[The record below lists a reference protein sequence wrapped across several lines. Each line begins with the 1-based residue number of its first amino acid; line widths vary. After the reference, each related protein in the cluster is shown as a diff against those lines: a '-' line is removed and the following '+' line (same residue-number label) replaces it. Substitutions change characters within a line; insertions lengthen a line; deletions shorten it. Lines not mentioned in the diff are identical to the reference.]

1 MMGDTDRQRSADLD
15 SSSADDNPVTITPNP
30 AVTEEEAAASSAE
43 QQIGTVFGVF
53 PEVLALGR
61 MPKAAHHLLTVAFVL
76 NSLGWAGLTPF
87 VNANYAGYSDPSA
100 LLWLS
105 GACFGAS
112 NLLLPL
118 VVGSLR
124 LAVAPAA
131 GLEALGINEMELS
144 DESIKSLKKR
154 RLQLFQGGAI
164 PFLGNA
170 CIIAALPWL
179 ISPERYREICDSI
192 PLGAFGAHLWTNFA
206 VPVAFTAAG
215 LMVWHSWFL
224 SMKLGTAL
232 SAPKVQRVIDAAKR
246 GRPATSP
253 EDWDKHVTRPALD
266 LHGLMGQ
273 LTEVWGGGV
282 GYFTLVNWLFATA
295 VLCLLLDPKFCPGL
309 DAALGFPG
317 GFCTVIT
324 CVFLV
329 T

>member
-61 MPKAAHHLLTVAFVL
+61 MPKAAHHLLTVTFVL
-76 NSLGWAGLTPF
+76 DSLGWAGLAPF
-87 VNANYAGYSDPSA
+87 VNANFAGYSDRPSA
-100 LLWLS
+100 LLWLGCAFIGVS
-105 GACFGAS
+105 S
-112 NLLLPL
+112 LLFPL
-118 VVGSLR
+118 VMSSLC

-192 PLGAFGAHLWTNFA
+192 PLGAFGFHLWVNFA
-206 VPVAFTAAG
+206 VAVTFTARG
-215 LMVWHSWFL
+215 LMVWHS
-224 SMKLGTAL
+224 
-232 SAPKVQRVIDAAKR
+232 
-246 GRPATSP
+246 
-253 EDWDKHVTRPALD
+253 
-266 LHGLMGQ
+266 
-273 LTEVWGGGV
+273 
-282 GYFTLVNWLFATA
+282 
-295 VLCLLLDPKFCPGL
+295 
-309 DAALGFPG
+309 
-317 GFCTVIT
+317 
-324 CVFLV
+324 
-329 T
+329 